1 MMQNPPGSSRFLVPE
16 RLETGR
22 LVLRMFGEAD
32 WPAYHAY
39 CSDAESTRYTFRRA
53 LSESESWYAL
63 ANMLGHWQLRGYG
76 PYALEEKS
84 SGNVLGTA
92 GLWYPKEWPEAEIKW
107 ALVRCYRGKG
117 FAGEAARAVQAMA
130 RQHVPHLSPI
140 SLIHPENAASVKLA
154 LAVGARFEKEVPFR
168 GALWHVYRHPS

>member
-1 MMQNPPGSSRFLVPE
+1 MARNPHFLVPE
-16 RLETGR
+16 RFETER
-22 LVLRMFGEAD
+22 LVLRMFDEAD

-39 CSDAESTRYTFRRA
+39 CADAESTRYTFRRA
-53 LSESESWYAL
+53 LAEGESWYAL

-107 ALVRCYRGKG
+107 ALARRYWGRG
-117 FAGEAARAVQAMA
+117 FASEAARAVQAMA
-130 RQHVPHLSPI
+130 QQNVPHLSLI
-140 SLIHPENAASVKLA
+140 SLIHPENAASIALA
-154 LAVGARFEKEVPFR
+154 LAVGARFEKEVAFR
-168 GALWHVYRHPS
+168 GGSWRIYRHPS